1 MFYEKNFK
9 SKIQSVKFVHSKMKA
24 GANIVPCRCF
34 RLFFDV
40 EGNRV
45 DESMKRLLLE
55 QQSAINNTSN
65 KLKAFPSES
74 NCANQRF

>member
-1 MFYEKNFK
+1 MR
-9 SKIQSVKFVHSKMKA
+9 A
-24 GANIVPCRCF
+24 GANLAQTWCF

-65 KLKAFPSES
+65 KFKAFPSES

>member
-1 MFYEKNFK
+1 M
-9 SKIQSVKFVHSKMKA
+9 
-24 GANIVPCRCF
+24 
-34 RLFFDV
+34 
-40 EGNRV
+40 NRV

-65 KLKAFPSES
+65 KFKAFPSES